1 MITEQLSPPLKQSN
15 VRNNV
20 SQHLLSD
27 VAYTYTSYMYIF
39 KTGRISGFQYVIYFY
54 RIPLLFKNMFQ
65 KYFKIYKINL

>member
-27 VAYTYTSYMYIF
+27 VASYMYIF